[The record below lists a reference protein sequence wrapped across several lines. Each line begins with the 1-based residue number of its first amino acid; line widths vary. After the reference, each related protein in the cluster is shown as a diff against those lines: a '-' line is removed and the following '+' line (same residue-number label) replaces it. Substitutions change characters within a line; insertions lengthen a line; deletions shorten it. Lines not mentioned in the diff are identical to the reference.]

1 MVHPT
6 LLHRDIEDGVGVPSK
21 SAGINNLQSLLD
33 PALVPPLDEKL
44 ASLVLGQKL
53 QLFSIDGSSTLLS
66 DHLHGIL
73 VLHPELDESRGHQHR
88 SSAQPGHT
96 VDSNAGVRVG
106 LELPIDE
113 AQPLV
118 HDLLCRGGPVREAQ
132 LGHGD
137 LLLLQLLRVVELV
150 SGAHEV
156 GDLVLLQQSDVV
168 VHSPVLWL
176 VGDEEAHVPAEVPVL
191 DLGGGRTNDL
201 TSHLDALLPCFWWRR
216 LMGTE

>member
-1 MVHPT
+1 MSVEVVELSTRKSWFKFTPT
-6 LLHRDIEDGVGVPSK
+6 LWM
-21 SAGINNLQSLLD
+21 LQGYKESSELL
-33 PALVPPLDEKL
+33 
-44 ASLVLGQKL
+44 
-53 QLFSIDGSSTLLS
+53 TY
-66 DHLHGIL
+66 L

-113 AQPLV
+113 TQPLV

-137 LLLLQLLRVVELV
+137 LLLLQLLRVVEFV

-168 VHSPVLWL
+168 VHSPVL
-176 VGDEEAHVPAEVPVL
+176 
-191 DLGGGRTNDL
+191 
-201 TSHLDALLPCFWWRR
+201 
-216 LMGTE
+216 TENISVQCKINMKL